1 MKKTTKNPPYDLV
14 IIGGGMVGA
23 SLACALG
30 KQALRIAIVE
40 AVPLQAESQP
50 SYDDR
55 AIALSFGTHKIFH
68 AVGVWEHLAPQAT
81 PIKHIHVSEQ
91 GAFGVTR
98 LHHSDEGV
106 QALGYVAAARDIG
119 QALIRQL
126 HSLNNVDL
134 ISPAQL
140 SGLHIEEGGATI
152 TINQDQQD
160 LTLHCKLLVAAD
172 GGQSTTR
179 QLLGISA
186 TKTDYR
192 QSAIIANVSTQ
203 LPHNHVAFERF
214 TPSGP
219 LAVLPMN
226 MNGDEQ
232 RCSIVWTQRSEQ
244 AKTILELHDPS
255 FLSQLQQSFG
265 NRLGRFLK
273 VGKRSLYPLYL
284 MHVQEQV
291 RPRVALI
298 GNAAHTLHPIAG
310 QGFNLGL
317 RDVAALAEV
326 IVNAHHSGADIGEL
340 TVLQR
345 YAQWRNTDHKR
356 IIGFTDT
363 LVRVFSNHFRPL
375 QTARTTGL
383 WALDSLPPAKHLLAK
398 HTMGLAGR
406 LPRLAR
412 GLPL

>member
-1 MKKTTKNPPYDLV
+1 MANDNSHYDL
-14 IIGGGMVGA
+14 IIVGGGMVGA

-30 KQALRIAIVE
+30 NQKLRVAIIE
-40 AVPLQAESQP
+40 AVPYQAESQP

-55 AIALSFGTHKIFH
+55 AIALSFGTHKIFDGI
-68 AVGVWEHLAPQAT
+68 GVWQYLATHVT

-106 QALGYVAAARDIG
+106 PALGYVTTARNIG
-119 QALIRQL
+119 QALISQL
-126 HSLNNVDL
+126 QTLKNVDL

-140 SGLHIEEGGATI
+140 TDLHIDDNNVTI
-152 TINQDQQD
+152 TVDKGKKVLNIAG
-160 LTLHCKLLVAAD
+160 KLLVAAD

-186 TKTDYR
+186 AKTDYH
-192 QSAIIANVSTQ
+192 QSAIIANVSCQ
-203 LPHNHVAFERF
+203 QPHQNIAFERF
-214 TPSGP
+214 TPNGP
-219 LAVLPMN
+219 LAVLPMS
-226 MNGDEQ
+226 MSGDEH
-232 RCSIVWTQRSEQ
+232 RCSIVWTQRRNNVD
-244 AKTILELHDPS
+244 AILELDEQS
-255 FLSQLQQSFG
+255 FLSKLQQNFG
-265 NRLGRFLK
+265 NRLGRFFK
-273 VGKRSLYPLYL
+273 VGKRSVYPLYL

-317 RDVAALAEV
+317 RDVAALAE
-326 IVNAHHSGADIGEL
+326 IVAHAYQAQSDIGDL
-340 TVLQR
+340 AVLQP
-345 YAQWRNTDHKR
+345 YAQWRKADHKK

-363 LVRVFSNHFRPL
+363 LVHVFSNHFTPL
-375 QTARTTGL
+375 QTARTAAL
-383 WALDSLPPAKHLLAK
+383 FALDILPPAKHVLTK

-406 LPRLAR
+406 LPLLAR
-412 GLPL
+412 GIPL

>member
-1 MKKTTKNPPYDLV
+1 MPNNNSHYDLI

-30 KQALRIAIVE
+30 SQQLRIAMVE
-40 AVPLQAESQP
+40 AVAFKAESQP

-55 AIALSFGTHKIFH
+55 AIALSFGTHKIFNGI
-68 AVGVWEHLAPQAT
+68 GVWRYLVPHVT

-98 LHHSDEGV
+98 LHHNDEGV
-106 QALGYVAAARDIG
+106 EALGYVATARDIG
-119 QALIRQL
+119 RALISQL
-126 HSLNNVDL
+126 RTLNNVDI

-140 SGLHIEEGGATI
+140 TDLHIDDDNVTVTVNKGKKALTI
-152 TINQDQQD
+152 TS
-160 LTLHCKLLVAAD
+160 TLLVAAD

-179 QLLGISA
+179 ELLGIAVS
-186 TKTDYR
+186 KTDYQ
-192 QSAIIANVSTQ
+192 QSAVIANVSCQ
-203 LPHNHVAFERF
+203 QPHQHIAFERF
-214 TPSGP
+214 TPNGP
-219 LAVLPMN
+219 LAVLPMS
-226 MNGDEQ
+226 MNGDEH
-232 RCSIVWTQRSEQ
+232 RCSIVWTQPRNNVEAIIELDEQ
-244 AKTILELHDPS
+244 NFLAK
-255 FLSQLQQSFG
+255 LQQSFG

-273 VGKRSLYPLYL
+273 VGKRSVYPLYL
-284 MHVQEQV
+284 MHVQEQI

-317 RDVAALAEV
+317 RDVAALAEI
-326 IVNAHHSGADIGEL
+326 IVNAHDAQTDIGDL
-340 TVLQR
+340 AVLQH
-345 YAQWRNTDHKR
+345 YAQWRKADHKH

-363 LVRVFSNHFRPL
+363 LVRVFSNHFFPL
-375 QTARTTGL
+375 QTARTAGL
-383 WALDSLPPAKHLLAK
+383 LALDTFPPAKHVLAK

-412 GLPL
+412 GLSL

>member
-1 MKKTTKNPPYDLV
+1 MPKNNSHYDL
-14 IIGGGMVGA
+14 IIVGGGMVGA

-30 KQALRIAIVE
+30 NQTLRIAIIE
-40 AVPLQAESQP
+40 AVPYQAQSQP

-55 AIALSFGTHKIFH
+55 AIALSFGTHKIFDGI
-68 AVGVWEHLAPQAT
+68 GVWQYLVPHVT

-106 QALGYVAAARDIG
+106 EALGYVTTARDIG
-119 QALIRQL
+119 QALISQL
-126 HSLNNVDL
+126 RNLKNVDL

-140 SGLHIEEGGATI
+140 TDLHIDDSGVTI
-152 TINQDQQD
+152 TVEKNKKT
-160 LTLHCKLLVAAD
+160 LTIASKLLVAAD
-172 GGQSTTR
+172 GGQSTSR

-186 TKTDYR
+186 AKTDYQ
-192 QSAIIANVSTQ
+192 QSAIIANVSCQ
-203 LPHNHVAFERF
+203 QPHHHIAFERF
-214 TPSGP
+214 TPNGP
-219 LAVLPMN
+219 LAVLPMS
-226 MNGDEQ
+226 MNGDEH
-232 RCSIVWTQRSEQ
+232 RCSIVWTQARDNVD
-244 AKTILELHDPS
+244 TILELDEQN
-255 FLSQLQQSFG
+255 FLAKLQQSFG

-273 VGKRSLYPLYL
+273 VGKRSVYPLYL

-317 RDVAALAEV
+317 RDVAALAE
-326 IVNAHHSGADIGEL
+326 IIANAHHAQIDIGDL
-340 TVLQR
+340 AVLQQ
-345 YAQWRNTDHKR
+345 YAQWRKADHKQ

-363 LVRVFSNHFRPL
+363 LVRVFSNHFTPL
-375 QTARTTGL
+375 QTARTAGL
-383 WALDSLPPAKHLLAK
+383 FALDTLPAAKHILAK
-398 HTMGLAGR
+398 HSMGLAGR

-412 GLPL
+412 GLSL